1 MLAQFRARYPTGGL
15 VSELL
20 VIRDGQFIVRV
31 LVQSG
36 GVTLASGL
44 ATAETLEEAEDRAR
58 ERALQALGMGAVADF
73 PKADLP
79 KFETTSAPPEGHR
92 EEWSP
97 PPPALAEESTPRA
110 ETEPAEPPPM
120 PSDDW
125 LSATYLKKPQP
136 SEAAGGGRKT
146 SLPPLP
152 GHENEVETAPERY
165 SESYPMPE
173 EFSPPPPTPKP
184 PKKTSLGAI
193 ESPDLSS
200 DIAKTDIHLKRL
212 GWTTKQGREYLL
224 NTYGKV
230 SRSHLSEEELLD
242 FLHYLESLDTP
253 PQGGSRE
260 SGSRN

>member
-1 MLAQFRARYPTGGL
+1 MLAQFRARYPAGGL

-31 LVQSG
+31 LVLSG

-44 ATAETLEEAEDRAR
+44 ATAETLEAAEDRAR
-58 ERALQALGMGAVADF
+58 ERALQALGMGAVSDL

-79 KFETTSAPPEGHR
+79 KLEALPSPPEEIR
-92 EEWSP
+92 ENRISP
-97 PPPALAEESTPRA
+97 PSDFPDESTPRA
-110 ETEPAEPPPM
+110 ETEPAEAPPM

-125 LSATYLKKPQP
+125 LSATYLNKPQP
-136 SEAAGGGRKT
+136 SDAAGGGRKT

-152 GHENEVETAPERY
+152 THENEAKPA
-165 SESYPMPE
+165 SDSYPIQE
-173 EFSPPPPTPKP
+173 EFPPPSISKP
-184 PKKTSLGAI
+184 PHKTSLGAI

-200 DIAKTDIHLKRL
+200 DIAKTDIELKRL